1 MPFGMSDTS
10 GDSYGRSQMTVVA
23 KGEGELTTLV
33 SEGARPLVLE
43 ALGDYVEVT
52 RDALA
57 HDDGADE
64 HERLQQRLHSF
75 EDLRL
80 QIERTTGQA
89 QLTGPE
95 QLVAAVV
102 KAAASIA
109 THELDTVV
117 SGLTTTPE
125 PLDVH
130 GRNDLRDRA
139 ALVAG
144 CVETLIA
151 CEGSR
156 TE

>member
-1 MPFGMSDTS
+1 
-10 GDSYGRSQMTVVA
+10 MTVVA

-33 SEGARPLVLE
+33 SDGARPVVLE
-43 ALGDYVEVT
+43 ALTDYAEVT

-57 HDDGADE
+57 HEDGADE
-64 HERLQQRLHSF
+64 RERLERRLQAF
-75 EDLRL
+75 EELRL

-102 KAAASIA
+102 RAAASIA

-117 SGLTTTPE
+117 SGLTAMPE
-125 PLDVH
+125 PLDANGH
-130 GRNDLRDRA
+130 ADLRDRA
-139 ALVAG
+139 ALVTG
-144 CVETLIA
+144 CVDTLLA

-156 TE
+156 GE

>member
-1 MPFGMSDTS
+1 
-10 GDSYGRSQMTVVA
+10 MTVVA

-33 SEGARPLVLE
+33 SEDARPVVLE
-43 ALGDYVEVT
+43 ALTDYAEVT

-57 HDDGADE
+57 HEDGADE
-64 HERLQQRLHSF
+64 QERLQKRLHHF

-80 QIERTTGQA
+80 QIERTTGQS

-109 THELDTVV
+109 THELDTIV
-117 SGLTTTPE
+117 SGLTTAPD
-125 PLDVH
+125 PLDADGH
-130 GRNDLRDRA
+130 ADLRDRA

-144 CVETLIA
+144 CVETLLA

-156 TE
+156 VG